1 MSNTSGRPSSS
12 VPARPAAAACAAMS
26 RMNAPASATAKRALS
41 TPLWRAFCRASR
53 MEDSTQ
59 STPVTCAAPMEAA
72 TRPMVPV
79 PQYASMACSAPV
91 KPASSMAW
99 RYSTSVCTLFTW

>member
-1 MSNTSGRPSSS
+1 
-12 VPARPAAAACAAMS
+12 
-26 RMNAPASATAKRALS
+26 
-41 TPLWRAFCRASR
+41 